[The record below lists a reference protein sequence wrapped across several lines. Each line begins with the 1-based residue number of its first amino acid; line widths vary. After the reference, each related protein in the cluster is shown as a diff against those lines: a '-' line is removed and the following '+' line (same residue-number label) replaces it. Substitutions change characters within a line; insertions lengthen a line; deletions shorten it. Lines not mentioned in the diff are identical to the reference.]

1 MGRPAGEWQLWV
13 LLLLMYALVVV
24 LAPLAGSSP
33 LGFTAP
39 PTLQQSLLPK
49 LAGTVFG

>member
-1 MGRPAGEWQLWV
+1 MRRPAGEWQLWV

-24 LAPLAGSSP
+24 LAPLAGQLP
-33 LGFTAP
+33 LGFTAL
-39 PTLQQSLLPK
+39 PTLQQSLLPE